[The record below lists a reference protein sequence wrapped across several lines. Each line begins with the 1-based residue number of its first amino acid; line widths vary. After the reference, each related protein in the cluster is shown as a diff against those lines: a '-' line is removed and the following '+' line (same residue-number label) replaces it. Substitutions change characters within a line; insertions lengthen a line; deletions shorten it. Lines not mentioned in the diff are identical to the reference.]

1 MIDNKKDYR
10 RLEREREKE
19 NKRKRET
26 VDPFKVFVPVHRI
39 TH

>member
-10 RLEREREKE
+10 RIENKRERE
-19 NKRKRET
+19 RKRET
-26 VDPFKVFVPVHRI
+26 VDPLKVFVPVHRI